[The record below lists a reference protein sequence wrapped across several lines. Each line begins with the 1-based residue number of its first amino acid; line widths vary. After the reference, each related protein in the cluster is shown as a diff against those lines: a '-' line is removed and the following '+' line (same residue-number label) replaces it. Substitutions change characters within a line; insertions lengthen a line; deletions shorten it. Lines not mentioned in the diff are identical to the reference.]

1 MPRKTWFSIAQNKT
15 DAKSADI
22 SIHAEI
28 GYWGVTA
35 KQFLEQLRL
44 LGDGI
49 STINLS
55 IHSPGGDVLDG
66 WAIYNALK
74 MHPANVVVTVKALAA
89 SMASVIMLAG
99 DTIRIPKNAYVMI
112 HRVSGG
118 AYGDADQV
126 KQMAEVIAK
135 LEDGIVSAYAER
147 SGLSEK
153 EVRQMMMDGETWL
166 NGTEAVDKGFADE
179 LITASKT
186 TAMAAW
192 KDHFTAAP
200 RALFDTAASTDPA
213 NHTIDLLDMKPED
226 IQKLITDGIT
236 AGLSNHANTQKD
248 GISNLIKDGL
258 TAQIPTAIKA
268 TLDEAVK
275 PITDRLDK
283 VEAFGEELKKI
294 TDRVD
299 KAEKIVKAGIGG
311 KAGGVNPAETGD
323 GGEEEGGEKAPV
335 NKAEL
340 EVALK
345 ACQTLN
351 ERVKMN
357 NEFKKRQ
364 STAAA

>member
-1 MPRKTWFSIAQNKT
+1 MPRKTWFNIAQNKT
-15 DAKSADI
+15 DAKTADI

-28 GYWGVTA
+28 GYWGVSA

-49 STINLS
+49 TTINLS
-55 IHSPGGDVLDG
+55 IHSPGGEVLDG

-74 MHPANVVVTVKALAA
+74 MHPAKVVVTVKALAA

-153 EVRQMMMDGETWL
+153 EIRQMMDVETWL
-166 NGTEAVDKGFADE
+166 DGSEAVNKGFADE
-179 LITASKT
+179 LLASSKT
-186 TAMAAW
+186 TASATW
-192 KDHFTAAP
+192 RDHFAAAP
-200 RALFDTAASTDPA
+200 RALFDTTAFTDPA
-213 NHTIDLLDMKPED
+213 NHTEILDMKPEE

-236 AGLSNHANTQKD
+236 AGLSAHAGSQKD
-248 GISNLIKDGL
+248 VIGNLIKEGL
-258 TAQIPTAIKA
+258 KAEIPTAIKA
-268 TLDEAVK
+268 TIDESMK

-283 VEAFGEELKKI
+283 VEAFGEDLKKI

-299 KAEKIVKAGIGG
+299 KAEKLVKAGIGG
-311 KAGGVNPAETGD
+311 KAGGVTPV
-323 GGEEEGGEKAPV
+323 EGGEDDGDAGKDKVPA
-335 NKAEL
+335 NEKELNAALDKCKSHAERRDL
-340 EVALK
+340 VA
-345 ACQTLN
+345 AFDA
-351 ERVKMN
+351 R
-357 NEFKKRQ
+357 KKK
-364 STAAA
+364 